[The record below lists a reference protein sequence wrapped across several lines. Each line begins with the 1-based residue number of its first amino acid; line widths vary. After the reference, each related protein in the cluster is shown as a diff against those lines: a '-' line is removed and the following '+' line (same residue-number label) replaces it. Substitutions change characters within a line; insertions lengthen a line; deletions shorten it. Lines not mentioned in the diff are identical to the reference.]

1 MTIVVV
7 GIGYE
12 GASKTLIVKIY
23 KYMIHSGIEA
33 NYTLPDDTYFFEAM
47 PLKALAVL
55 GLFNCKS

>member
-1 MTIVVV
+1 M
-7 GIGYE
+7 
-12 GASKTLIVKIY
+12 SKTLIVKIY

-55 GLFNCKS
+55 WLFNC